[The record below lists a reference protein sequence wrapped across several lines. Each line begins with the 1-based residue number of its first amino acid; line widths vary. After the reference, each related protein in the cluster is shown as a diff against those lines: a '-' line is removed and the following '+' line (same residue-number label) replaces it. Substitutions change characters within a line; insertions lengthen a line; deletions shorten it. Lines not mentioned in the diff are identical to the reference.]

1 MEFNG
6 LGKTV
11 METVVMPILLIIFT
25 SIVTIAKVYAKR
37 VVDSIVAKN
46 ELISLGNITAIK
58 GNLLTN
64 ISTIVQAAVS
74 SNMSLA
80 ENLKSGGNKL
90 TDEQVAMLQDSTKQL
105 VYKSLPPALTED
117 DGAMLKIIG
126 GKEQL
131 DTIINTSLEQ
141 SVIDAKAKMAL
152 IKK

>member
-1 MEFNG
+1 
-6 LGKTV
+6 
-11 METVVMPILLIIFT
+11 
-25 SIVTIAKVYAKR
+25 
-37 VVDSIVAKN
+37 
-46 ELISLGNITAIK
+46 
-58 GNLLTN
+58 
-64 ISTIVQAAVS
+64 
-74 SNMSLA
+74 MSLA